1 MILPDTS
8 IWINHLRA
16 NEPQLVVLLNDNQVL
31 MHAMVIGE
39 LACGNLR
46 DRGQTLRFLSGLPR
60 LPSVSDREAL
70 FFIERHQLMGSG
82 IGYVDA
88 HLLAAVMRV
97 ESARLWTADRRLSD
111 IATSL
116 GIGYQTA

>member
-16 NEPQLVVLLNDNQVL
+16 NEPQLVALLYDNQVL

-60 LPSVSDREAL
+60 LSAVTDEEAL
-70 FFIERHQLMGSG
+70 SFVEQHRLMGRG

-88 HLLAAVMRV
+88 HLLAAVMPV
-97 ESARLWTADRRLSD
+97 ETARLWTADRRLRD

-116 GIGYQTA
+116 GRGYQTA

>member
-46 DRGQTLRFLSGLPR
+46 DRGQTSRFLSGLPR
-60 LPSVSDREAL
+60 LPSVSETA
-70 FFIERHQLMGSG
+70 FG
-82 IGYVDA
+82 I
-88 HLLAAVMRV
+88 
-97 ESARLWTADRRLSD
+97 
-111 IATSL
+111 
-116 GIGYQTA
+116 